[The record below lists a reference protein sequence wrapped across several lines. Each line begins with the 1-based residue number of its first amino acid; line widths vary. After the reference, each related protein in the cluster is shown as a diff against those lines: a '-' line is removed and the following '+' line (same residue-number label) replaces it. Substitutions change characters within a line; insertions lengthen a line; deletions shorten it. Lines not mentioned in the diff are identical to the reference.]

1 MRAVRESWPA
11 VALLLVVAVALR
23 EPLERSMLAHM
34 AVQIPVIALCGYLI
48 GRRAERARSLWLA
61 RLQTCNG
68 GGATGLLAAGV
79 VMVAWMLPRLLDE
92 ARLDAAVDA
101 AKVATVFAAGF
112 AVAVSW
118 PRCPHLWR
126 GVIHLEAIATL
137 VRFGWGYLVAEQRL
151 CASYLLADQQ
161 AAGAAL
167 LALAA
172 AWSVVVLWRPLFGRT
187 VPANA

>member
-1 MRAVRESWPA
+1 MRKSWPA
-11 VALLLVVAVALR
+11 VALLVVAAVALR
-23 EPLERSMLAHM
+23 EPLERSMLSHM
-34 AVQIPVIALCGYLI
+34 AVQIPVIASCGFLV
-48 GRRAERARSLWLA
+48 GLRVERARSGWLA

-68 GGATGLLAAGV
+68 GGATGLLFAGF

-101 AKVATVFAAGF
+101 VKVATVFGAGF
-112 AVAVSW
+112 AVAMSW
-118 PRCPHLWR
+118 PRCPRVCR

-137 VRFGWGYLVAEQRL
+137 ARFGWGYLVAEQRL

-172 AWSVVVLWRPLFGRT
+172 VWSVVVLWRPLFGRT
-187 VPANA
+187 APANA